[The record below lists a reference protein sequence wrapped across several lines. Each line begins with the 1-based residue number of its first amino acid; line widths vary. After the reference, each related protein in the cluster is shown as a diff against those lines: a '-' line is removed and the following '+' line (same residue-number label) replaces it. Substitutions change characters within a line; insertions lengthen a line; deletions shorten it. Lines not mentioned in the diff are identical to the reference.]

1 MEEAKSL
8 QKTLLQKPLDVGL
21 ILMDQSLKLIAL
33 DMGAAAILNCQTQAG
48 IQMKPPSCIP
58 SEILEIIRTSRP
70 TDLPVTTHLY
80 FGESEYTCRI
90 YLVVSVNGLTGYP
103 VMAVQFE
110 KVSSV
115 DIISSTNNAVS
126 AIAARYHLT
135 EREQQAF
142 IGISMGLSSKELAER
157 MKISPNTVKVFL
169 RLIMIKMGVTTRGG
183 IVARILEYRTTGE
196 ELHKAARN
204 GPF

>member
-1 MEEAKSL
+1 
-8 QKTLLQKPLDVGL
+8 L
-21 ILMDQSLKLIAL
+21 IDQSLTMIAL
-33 DMGAAAILNCQTQAG
+33 DMGATAILNCQSQAG

-58 SEILEIIRTSRP
+58 SEILEIVRTSRP
-70 TDLPVTTHLY
+70 TDLPVTTHLH
-80 FGESEYTCRI
+80 FGKSDYTCRI
-90 YLVVSVNGLTGYP
+90 YLVESVTGLMGYP
-103 VMAVQFE
+103 VMAVQLE

-115 DIISSTNNAVS
+115 DIISSTNSAVA

-142 IGISMGLSSKELAER
+142 VGISMGLSSKELAER

-169 RLIMIKMGVTTRGG
+169 RLIMIKMGVSTRGG

-196 ELHKAARN
+196 ERHKAAGN
-204 GPF
+204 GAF